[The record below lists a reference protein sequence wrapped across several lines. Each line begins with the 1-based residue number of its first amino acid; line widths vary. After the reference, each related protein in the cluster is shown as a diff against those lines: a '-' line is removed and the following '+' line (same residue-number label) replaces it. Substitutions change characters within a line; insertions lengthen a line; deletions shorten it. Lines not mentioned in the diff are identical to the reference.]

1 MNQMHDDR
9 ELSRQQMKSKETKA
23 RIFKAA
29 KDILR
34 KKGYEELSI
43 KNICEEAGVSNG
55 SFYHHFKTKDDLLSY
70 YIEEQPGIN
79 PDLSELPAD
88 AKDAKETI
96 IYVYINYVR
105 YCKELGVEFMSN
117 YYTPK
122 NQSLNPLIR
131 TERPYPIVTV
141 QNYIRKCIDAGI
153 IAPKVSLD
161 ALSTDIRMIVIGN
174 VFEWCLKQGKADFEE
189 NMRRSLK
196 IYLDG
201 AF

>member
-55 SFYHHFKTKDDLLSY
+55 SFYHHLKTKDDLLSY

-153 IAPKVSLD
+153 IAPKLSLD

>member
-1 MNQMHDDR
+1 MNQLHDDR

-55 SFYHHFKTKDDLLSY
+55 SFYHHFKPKDDLLSY

-153 IAPKVSLD
+153 IAPKLSLD

>member
-1 MNQMHDDR
+1 MNQTCTDK
-9 ELSRQQMKSKETKA
+9 ELSRQQLKSKETKA

-29 KDILR
+29 RHILQ

-79 PDLSELPAD
+79 PDLLDLPAD
-88 AKDAKETI
+88 ADEAKKTI
-96 IYVYINYVR
+96 IYVYINYVH
-105 YCKELGVEFMSN
+105 YCKELGIEFMSN

-131 TERPYPIVTV
+131 TERPYPIITV
-141 QNYIRKCIDAGI
+141 QNYLKKCMDAGI
-153 IAPKVSLD
+153 IAPGLSLD
-161 ALSTDIRMIVIGN
+161 ELSTDIRMIVIGN
-174 VFEWCLKQGKADFEE
+174 VFEWCLKRGNADFED

-196 IYLDG
+196 TYLDG

>member
-1 MNQMHDDR
+1 MNQLHDDR

-153 IAPKVSLD
+153 IAPKLSLD
-161 ALSTDIRMIVIGN
+161 ALSTDIRMIVIGI

>member
-153 IAPKVSLD
+153 IAPKLSLD